1 MLSKKLIMLRGR
13 SGLSQ
18 EQLAEKLGISRQAYA
33 KWERGDTVPD
43 VEKCAR
49 LAELYGVTLDALV
62 NFSAPA
68 AADVPPPPKGKFIF
82 GTVTLSERGQIV
94 IPKAAR
100 EVFALRPGA
109 RLVVLGDIEQG
120 IALTK
125 AESFFAQTQQ
135 LVALAEISADE
146 E

>member
-1 MLSKKLIMLRGR
+1 MLSKNLIMLRSR
-13 SGLSQ
+13 SGFSQ

-43 VEKCAR
+43 IEKCAK
-49 LAELYGVTLDALV
+49 LAEIYGVTLDALV

-68 AADVPPPPKGKFIF
+68 SADVPPPPKGKFIF

-100 EVFALRPGA
+100 EVFDLHPGE
-109 RLVVLGDIEQG
+109 RMVVLGDIEQG

-125 AESFFAQTQQ
+125 AENFFNQTRQ

-146 E
+146 D

>member
-1 MLSKKLIMLRGR
+1 MLSKNLVMLRGR

-100 EVFALRPGA
+100 EVFALRPGE

-125 AESFFAQTQQ
+125 AESFFAHTQQ

>member
-1 MLSKKLIMLRGR
+1 MLSKNLVMLRGR

-100 EVFALRPGA
+100 EVFALRPGE

-125 AESFFAQTQQ
+125 AESFFAQTRQ